1 MIASRPNRRRNGAR
15 AAASE
20 VRAEINV
27 TPLVDVV
34 LVLLIIFMVVT
45 PMLQRGM
52 DVRLPKSRHHQTEND
67 TGEQLMVSVRA
78 DGSVWLD
85 RERAD
90 PTRLESLLRDAL
102 ARSPGRP
109 IYLKGDSRL
118 RYGKVRD
125 VMLACHRAGSQQV
138 ALATEEE
145 K

>member
-1 MIASRPNRRRNGAR
+1 MRHGRHRRAIPKGVAS
-15 AAASE
+15 S

-52 DVRLPKSRHHQTEND
+52 DVRLPRTRHHQSEND
-67 TGEQLMVSVRA
+67 TGEQMMLSVRS

-85 RERAD
+85 REQVSPD
-90 PTRLESLLRDAL
+90 KLESLLRDAL
-102 ARSPGRP
+102 SRNPSRP

-118 RYGKVRD
+118 RYGKVRE
-125 VMLACHRAGSQQV
+125 VMETCHRAGSQQV
-138 ALATEEE
+138 ALATEED

>member
-1 MIASRPNRRRNGAR
+1 
-15 AAASE
+15 

-52 DVRLPKSRHHQTEND
+52 DVHLPRTRHHASEND
-67 TGEQLMVSVRA
+67 TGEQLMLSVRS
-78 DGSVWLD
+78 DGSVFLD
-85 RERAD
+85 RERVD
-90 PTRLESLLRDAL
+90 ERRLDTLLRDAL
-102 ARSPGRP
+102 ARNPGRP
-109 IYLKGDSRL
+109 IYLKGDARL

-125 VMLACHRAGSQQV
+125 VLLACHRAGSQQV

>member
-1 MIASRPNRRRNGAR
+1 LIRSRRRRRGPAR
-15 AAASE
+15 EAAGE

-52 DVRLPKSRHHQTEND
+52 DVRLPESRHHQTEND
-67 TGEQLMVSVRA
+67 TGEQLTVSVRA
-78 DGSVWLD
+78 DGSVWLA

-90 PTRLESLLRDAL
+90 PARLESLLKDAL
-102 ARSPGRP
+102 ARNPGRP
-109 IYLKGDSRL
+109 IYLKGDTRL

>member
-1 MIASRPNRRRNGAR
+1 LIRSRRRPRSPAR
-15 AAASE
+15 EAAGE

-90 PTRLESLLRDAL
+90 PARLESLLKAAL
-102 ARSPGRP
+102 ARNPGRP
-109 IYLKGDSRL
+109 IYLKGDARL

-145 K
+145 R